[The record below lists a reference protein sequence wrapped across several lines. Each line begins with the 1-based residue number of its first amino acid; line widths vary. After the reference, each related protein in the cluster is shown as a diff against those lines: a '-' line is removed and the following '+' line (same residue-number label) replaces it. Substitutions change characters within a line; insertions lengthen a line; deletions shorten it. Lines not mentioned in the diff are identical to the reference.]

1 MMRPPGQPEHRLE
14 ETVEFHWSGSFRLVP
29 LLRAFELKYLSEW
42 RAFDDEAPGDMPYR
56 WHHGTN
62 IQLL

>member
-14 ETVEFHWSGSFRLVP
+14 ETVEFHRSGSFRLVP

-42 RAFDDEAPGDMPYR
+42 RAFDDEAEAPGGMPS
-56 WHHGTN
+56 
-62 IQLL
+62 